1 MDPLRACA
9 LTLAVLRLVGI
20 VTSRQLCFGAPRK
33 HGAHGDLR
41 KAAEVLRWC
50 YKSAVP
56 GNPFIEEGGGQ
67 YVPDLQTKVSPE
79 EVVQYV
85 LDGYKPWVD
94 YWLSTFKLKQ
104 LSIPI
109 YEGKDKNDTYSFTGH
124 DVRLTMLVK
133 NLTVLQVNT
142 RNVSILLSVYFRRL
156 VVLVDIQADVCIL
169 FSTSGPYQCAQVR
182 NTQKIKV
189 KNAAASLIAT
199 WQIAETGEALSLE
212 PSDTRLD
219 VNHNGTEVKPGKL
232 EVIPAKYQIYF
243 EDRARKLLDTPAKKT
258 WPLFKEGIMGW
269 LKHGL
274 KNQFDEAIRP
284 SLTHAFNTII
294 LNA

>member
-1 MDPLRACA
+1 MDPLRACVLSVAA
-9 LTLAVLRLVGI
+9 LCLVGI
-20 VTSRQLCFGAPRK
+20 VTSRQFCIVTPVKNSLP
-33 HGAHGDLR
+33 GDLR
-41 KAAEVLRWC
+41 KSTEALRWC
-50 YKSAVP
+50 GRLVHREKP
-56 GNPFIEEGGGQ
+56 P
-67 YVPDLQTKVSPE
+67 SPE
-79 EVVQYV
+79 AAVQYV
-85 LDGYKPWVD
+85 LDLYKPNVTD
-94 YWLSTFKLKQ
+94 WLSKLRLKR
-104 LSIPI
+104 LRLPI
-109 YEGKDKNDTYSFTGH
+109 RKGEGVHGKYSFTGYRIRH
-124 DVRLTMLVK
+124 AMSVK
-133 NLTVLQVNT
+133 NLAVHQVNT

-156 VVLVDIQADVCIL
+156 VVLMDIQAEVCIL